1 MDLYENV
8 FMYPSTMNNEY
19 TPFDGVDEKQ
29 LKQEQDT
36 CEMGKYV

>member
-19 TPFDGVDEKQ
+19 TPFEGGTWNTAQARID
-29 LKQEQDT
+29 
-36 CEMGKYV
+36 